1 MNSKLVDYT
10 ELSPNNSGLRL
21 QPIDRISPHCVV
33 GQCTAEALGAWFAK
47 TSTKASSN
55 YGIDKDGR
63 IGLYVEEQNRSWCTS
78 SASNDNRAITIECA
92 SDSYHP
98 YRMND
103 AVLNS
108 LIKLCIDI
116 CERYDKDTLLWF
128 DDKNKSL
135 NYIPKKN
142 EMVIT
147 VHRWFANKSCPGDWL
162 YERLGYVAES
172 VTKALQKPIIL
183 PPEEKKEE
191 EIVTQEQFNEMMNVW
206 LETQAAREPSNWSQE
221 ARRWAES
228 NGFIK
233 GDEKGQKMYKKPLT
247 REEFVQV
254 LYRIE
259 NQKA

>member
-1 MNSKLVDYT
+1 MNNSKLVDYT

-63 IGLYVEEQNRSWCTS
+63 IGLYVEEKDRSWCTS
-78 SASNDNRAITIECA
+78 SAANDNRAITIECA
-92 SDSYHP
+92 SDAFHP

-103 AVLNS
+103 AVLKS

-116 CERYDKDTLLWF
+116 CQRHDKDTLLWF
-128 DDKNKSL
+128 GDKDTSLHYTPKS
-135 NYIPKKN
+135 N

-162 YERLGYVAES
+162 YERLGDVADA
-172 VTKALQKPIIL
+172 VTKALQKK
-183 PPEEKKEE
+183 PEPEPKEE
-191 EIVTQEQFNEMMNVW
+191 IKEETTVTQEQFNEMMNVW
-206 LETQAAREPSNWSQE
+206 LETQATREPSNWSQE
-221 ARRWAES
+221 ARRWAET
-228 NGFIK
+228 NGFIL
-233 GDEKGQKMYKKPLT
+233 GNDKGQKMYKKPLT
-247 REEFVQV
+247 REEFV
-254 LYRIE
+254 
-259 NQKA
+259 

>member
-1 MNSKLVDYT
+1 
-10 ELSPNNSGLRL
+10 
-21 QPIDRISPHCVV
+21 
-33 GQCTAEALGAWFAK
+33 
-47 TSTKASSN
+47 
-55 YGIDKDGR
+55 
-63 IGLYVEEQNRSWCTS
+63 
-78 SASNDNRAITIECA
+78 
-92 SDSYHP
+92 
-98 YRMND
+98 MND

-172 VTKALQKPIIL
+172 VTKALQKPIISQ
-183 PPEEKKEE
+183 PEEKKEE
-191 EIVTQEQFNEMMNVW
+191 ETVTQEQFNEMMNVW

-233 GDEKGQKMYKKPLT
+233 GDDKGQKMYKKPLT
-247 REEFVQV
+247 REEFV
-254 LYRIE
+254 
-259 NQKA
+259 

>member
-1 MNSKLVDYT
+1 MNSELVDYT

-47 TSTKASSN
+47 ESTKASSN

-63 IGLYVEEQNRSWCTS
+63 VGLYVEEQNRSWCTS

-98 YRMND
+98 YRMNE
-103 AVLNS
+103 AVLNT

-116 CERYDKDTLLWF
+116 CQRYNKDTLIWF
-128 DDKNKSL
+128 GDKAKSL
-135 NYIPKKN
+135 SYIPKSN

-162 YERLGYVAES
+162 YERLGDVAEK
-172 VTKALQKPIIL
+172 VTKTLQTQK
-183 PPEEKKEE
+183 EKEKEE
-191 EIVTQEQFNEMMNVW
+191 ENIVTQEQFNEMMNVW
-206 LETQAAREPSNWSQE
+206 LETQAAREPAKWSEE

-228 NGFIK
+228 NGYIQ
-233 GDEKGQKMYKKPLT
+233 GNDKGQKMYKKPLT

-254 LYRIE
+254 LYRVE
-259 NQKA
+259 NK